1 MLTEFGKVLKNI
13 RKDRGE
19 RILDMA
25 DKLSVTP
32 AFVSNI
38 EHGRKEPPSGFDAK
52 LFSAYSLKVDE
63 MTEISRTFAA
73 AKSAFTIQPGTNLE
87 KETVAMFARCL
98 PKIAPSELE
107 QIQQILLRGK

>member
-1 MLTEFGKVLKNI
+1 MLTDFGKVLKKI
-13 RKDRGE
+13 RIDRGE

-25 DKLSVTP
+25 TKLSVTP
-32 AFVSNI
+32 AFISNV
-38 EHGRKEPPSGFDAK
+38 EHGRKEPPSGFDSK
-52 LFSAYSLKVDE
+52 LFGAYTLKVDE
-63 MTEISRTFAA
+63 MTELSKAFAA
-73 AKSAFTIQPGTNLE
+73 AKSAFTIQPDTNLE